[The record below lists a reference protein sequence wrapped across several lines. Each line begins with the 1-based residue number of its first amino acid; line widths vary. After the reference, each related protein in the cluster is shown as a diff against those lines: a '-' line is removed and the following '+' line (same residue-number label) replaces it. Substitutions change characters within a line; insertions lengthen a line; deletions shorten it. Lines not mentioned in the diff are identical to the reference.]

1 MRLRRWLTGGAA
13 LALIGAGGWFWF
25 SGLIGLGLHLW
36 SMCGTEAEWRDK
48 GLWLPFYQV
57 RIEAQAVEGLTDNV
71 SGLTFSPVTGTLFAA
86 INRPPALA
94 ELSPD
99 GALLRLIPLAGASDP
114 EGITHVA
121 GNRFVVSDEGDQ
133 RLAFVEIMP
142 ETSTLSLAGAPQLTL
157 DFGAF
162 ANMGFEGVSW
172 DQRRSELLVAQ
183 EMWPV
188 RVLVITGLAQAI
200 AEAGLDV
207 TVREWM
213 PQDRTGHF
221 AADLSS
227 LTAHDATGN
236 LVLLS
241 DATSTLVE
249 YARDGRPVSAL
260 PLWAGWAGL
269 AADVPQAE
277 GLAIGPQGDL
287 YLVSEP
293 NLFYRFSRTTRA
305 PWAEGEE

>member
-1 MRLRRWLTGGAA
+1 MRLRHGLTGLAA
-13 LALIGAGGWFWF
+13 LGLIGAAGWLWV
-25 SGLIGLGLHLW
+25 SGLFGLGLHLW
-36 SMCGTEAEWRDK
+36 AMRGAEAEWRDK

-57 RIEAQAVEGLTDNV
+57 KIEARAVEGLSENV

-94 ELSPD
+94 EISPE
-99 GALLRLIPLAGASDP
+99 GRLLRLIPLEGAEDP

-121 GNRFVVSDEGDQ
+121 GKRFVVSDEGDQ
-133 RLAFVEIMP
+133 RLAFVEITP
-142 ETSTLSLAGAPQLTL
+142 ETTRLSLQGVPQLTL
-157 DFGAF
+157 DFGSF

-172 DQRRSELLVAQ
+172 DQTRGELLVAQ

-188 RVLVITGLAQAI
+188 RVLVIAGLARSLA
-200 AEAGLDV
+200 APGLDLTV
-207 TVREWM
+207 TEWV
-213 PQDRTGHF
+213 PQERTGHF

-227 LTAHDATGN
+227 LSAHDATGN

-241 DATSTLVE
+241 DLTSALVE

-277 GLAIGPQGDL
+277 GLAIGPEGDL

-293 NLFYRFSRTTRA
+293 NLFYRFGRSPPA
-305 PWAEGEE
+305 PWAEGEG